1 MRIELL
7 GTSFTIQTD
16 EDPEYLSDI
25 VDYFKTKIQEIQ
37 SGVSTRDPLKISI
50 LSSIVVID
58 ELFKERAR
66 AGTPSTAE
74 EGEEAQKIA
83 QDLIHTLEQSL
94 GEAATNR
101 QQPPPPAPSS
111 DEE

>member
-50 LSSIVVID
+50 LTGIVVID
-58 ELFKERAR
+58 ELFKERAS
-66 AGTPSTAE
+66 AGTASTAE
-74 EGEEAQKIA
+74 EGDQAQKIA

-94 GEAATNR
+94 GETTTDP
-101 QQPPPPAPSS
+101 QEPPPPS
-111 DEE
+111 DQD